1 MNSIS
6 EHPGE
11 ESFST
16 NIVATYINLLIVER
30 YATYCEELK
39 KYYIE
44 ITDHD
49 VFDKFSLFYNQR
61 ADLGKFFNVKQK
73 EYLSLRLFLF
83 KLSEVNNKKISGR
96 LSSIEK
102 DFIHGTDAIIGYGK
116 KQFVG
121 IDFTFQLSKKDS
133 HVVCCHMPFAIVE
146 AIRQKV
152 VFITEKDEFEKV
164 LTQEMNNLPD
174 NFYIKIVASGKE
186 YSLSEFIPALK
197 IGAILG
203 GNK

>member
-1 MNSIS
+1 MNSTS

-16 NIVATYINLLIVER
+16 NIVATYINLLIIER

-49 VFDKFSLFYNQR
+49 VFDKFSHFYNQR

-83 KLSEVNNKKISGR
+83 KLSEVNNKKIS
-96 LSSIEK
+96 
-102 DFIHGTDAIIGYGK
+102 
-116 KQFVG
+116 
-121 IDFTFQLSKKDS
+121 
-133 HVVCCHMPFAIVE
+133 
-146 AIRQKV
+146 
-152 VFITEKDEFEKV
+152 
-164 LTQEMNNLPD
+164 
-174 NFYIKIVASGKE
+174 
-186 YSLSEFIPALK
+186 
-197 IGAILG
+197 
-203 GNK
+203 